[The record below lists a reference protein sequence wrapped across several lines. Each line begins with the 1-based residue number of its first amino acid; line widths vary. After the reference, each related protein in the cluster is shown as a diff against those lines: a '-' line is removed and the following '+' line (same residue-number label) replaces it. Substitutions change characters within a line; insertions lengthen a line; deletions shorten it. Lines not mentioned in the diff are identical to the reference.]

1 MTVSRRSTARG
12 SISATSAILA
22 QPRHAPLHGGCRQAD
37 VGADHFGGASRI
49 ALHDREDAAIE
60 FVGFGRHRAQTPR
73 GMEMRANNATSPRGG
88 NRARVVALH
97 GRRFSSPAVVFLI
110 HAASVVDFRPRHS
123 LP

>member
-1 MTVSRRSTARG
+1 MRRCTADVDRPM
-12 SISATSAILA
+12 SAPIISAEH
-22 QPRHAPLHGGCRQAD
+22 R
-37 VGADHFGGASRI
+37 ASRI

-88 NRARVVALH
+88 NLARVVALH

-110 HAASVVDFRPRHS
+110 HAASGVDFRPRHS